1 MEQEILKLLKKKKN
15 TSLTSIEINDLLGY
29 KSTSEYSEVEKVLNK
44 LCEEGK
50 LYYSEKKRRY
60 TPVENTNY
68 KTGKLILNAKGYGF
82 VILNEE
88 FDEPDVYINKVNLM
102 DAQNNDIVVV
112 EMLGKNSRE
121 GKVIRILKRND
132 NTIVGLVYTEDDKLY
147 VKPDKPEYHPI
158 YIPSNLTK
166 GAVAGH
172 KVLVLPHYE
181 GRDYFGE
188 IIRIIGHKND
198 VGIDILSF
206 AYQYEFDPVTNED
219 VLEAVANIPEEV
231 QQHEYENRL
240 DLREETI
247 FTIDGDDTKDID
259 DAISIKKISSDVY
272 ELGVHIADVSHYV
285 KKDSIIDKDAYERG
299 TSVYL
304 VDRVIPMLP
313 HKLSNGICSLNPNV
327 DRLALSCIM
336 NINSKGYVISYQ
348 IQKSVIKSRKQMTY
362 NAVNDILENN
372 IIPKGYE
379 EFVDDLK
386 LMNELSNIL
395 RKKMVNHGYLEF
407 NRPEAKILVDD
418 KCHPIKIDLR
428 SQRTGEKLIENF
440 MIAANETVAGYIEDM
455 KVPGIYRIHDK
466 PNKEKLEMF
475 LRFINLRGYNIKA
488 DINKFRVTDY
498 QRLLKL
504 FKGKDDEIIL
514 NTMLIQT
521 MAKAKY
527 SDINIGHYGIASKR
541 YAHFTS
547 PIRRY
552 PDLTLHRLVKEYSS
566 YMSPRT
572 ISYWKDR
579 LFDIAMQS
587 SKKEQDAID
596 CERDVEKMKKA
607 EYMED
612 HIGEEYNGIISG
624 VCDFG
629 FFVELP
635 NTTEGLVRLDSLGGD
650 YYVYNKELN
659 AILGKNTKTRYMY
672 GDNVRV
678 KVIAASRETSQV
690 DFEVIKGEFY
700 ESKKKKEVKKKKH

>member
-1 MEQEILKLLKKKKN
+1 MEQAILKLLKQKKN

-60 TPVENTNY
+60 TPIENTNY
-68 KTGKLILNAKGYGF
+68 KTGKIILNPKGYGF

-88 FDEPDVYINKVNLM
+88 FDEPDVYVNKVNLM
-102 DAQNNDIVVV
+102 DARNNDIVVI

-121 GKVIRILKRND
+121 GKVIRILKRDD
-132 NTIVGLVYTEDDKLY
+132 NTIVGLVYKENDGLY

-166 GAVAGH
+166 GAVPGH

-198 VGIDILSF
+198 VGIDILSY
-206 AYQYEFDPVTNED
+206 AYQYEFDPMTNED
-219 VLEAVANIPEEV
+219 VLEAVASIPEEV
-231 QQHEYENRL
+231 EPHEYENRL

-259 DAISIKKISSDVY
+259 DAISIKKISPDVY

-348 IQKSVIKSRKQMTY
+348 IKKSVIKSRKQMTY
-362 NAVNDILENN
+362 NAVNDILENDVV
-372 IIPKGYE
+372 PKGYE
-379 EFVDDLK
+379 PFVEDLK

-475 LRFINLRGYNIKA
+475 LRFINLRGYNFKA
-488 DINKFRVTDY
+488 DINKFKVTDY

-552 PDLTLHRLVKEYSS
+552 PDLTLHRLVKEYTS

-572 ISYWKDR
+572 VSYWKDK

-596 CERDVEKMKKA
+596 CERDVEAMKKA

-612 HIGEEYNGIISG
+612 HIGEEFDGIISG

-635 NTTEGLVRLDSLGGD
+635 NTVEGLVRLDSLGGD
-650 YYVYNKELN
+650 YYAYNKELN
-659 AILGKNTKTRYMY
+659 AILGKNTKNRYMY

-678 KVIAASRETSQV
+678 KVIAASRETSQI
-690 DFEVIKGEFY
+690 DFEIKPTRVPLALDTGLR
-700 ESKKKKEVKKKKH
+700 